1 MSDEEETVFTIS
13 IPLHLLP
20 LQVSIPLQ
28 IFSVGPVPNLASLQR
43 RVESLSVFP
52 ACWVTIPCERVL
64 MFMKVSCMEQEVQVD
79 FNLQVTEDFTW
90 TGPPLWW
97 EKIEEHENVRRK
109 NERLKKRLALYCDG
123 DGGVE
128 VDDTLHQ
135 DLKVIMQ
142 ENSSKFSLSPDS
154 FEKVFWEQQEQA
166 ASVQKAS
173 LMRWHPLMIKWC
185 LYLRHLSGS
194 AYELLHNLGLKF
206 PSQRTLRD
214 YSYISPTSIGFSNQV
229 DQQLMEA
236 ANIAEYLVF
245 DKHSGELLC
254 YINLGETNNQLL
266 DLERLV
272 SDDQN
277 QELASSIIIIMVR
290 GPFTRLCFPYA
301 QFSASTLSGDL
312 LYDPIWEAVSRIEF
326 CGFKVLAITADGASS
341 NRRFFKL
348 HDPTAKFLHKTLNTH
363 DPDRYIFFFSDPP
376 HLIKTTRNCWSRCKL
391 VVELLGGIYL
401 ADNDPSKTSPGLRL
415 VPKLKSTFL
424 SERLC
429 QDPLEQFFGCQR
441 QRGRTNDNP
450 TVKEF
455 CKNTQ
460 ALRVVNSLCAG
471 IVKGNCRGKRHANR
485 SISEMDLRPLAKRP
499 RTKSCT

>member
-1 MSDEEETVFTIS
+1 
-13 IPLHLLP
+13 
-20 LQVSIPLQ
+20 
-28 IFSVGPVPNLASLQR
+28 
-43 RVESLSVFP
+43 
-52 ACWVTIPCERVL
+52 
-64 MFMKVSCMEQEVQVD
+64 
-79 FNLQVTEDFTW
+79 
-90 TGPPLWW
+90 
-97 EKIEEHENVRRK
+97 
-109 NERLKKRLALYCDG
+109 
-123 DGGVE
+123 
-128 VDDTLHQ
+128 
-135 DLKVIMQ
+135 MQ
-142 ENSSKFSLSPDS
+142 ENSSKCSLSPDS

-194 AYELLHNLGLKF
+194 AYELLRNSGLKL

-236 ANIAEYLVF
+236 ANIAECEKFQKCVLLLVDEVHIKEDLVF
-245 DKHSGELLC
+245 DKHSGELLG

-277 QELASSIIIIMVR
+277 QELASSIIVIMVR
-290 GPFTRLCFPYA
+290 GLFTRLCFPYA

-348 HDPTAKFLHKTLNTH
+348 HDPTAKFLHKTLNPH

-391 VVELLGGIYL
+391 VVSY
-401 ADNDPSKTSPGLRL
+401 
-415 VPKLKSTFL
+415 
-424 SERLC
+424 
-429 QDPLEQFFGCQR
+429 QY
-441 QRGRTNDNP
+441 
-450 TVKEF
+450 
-455 CKNTQ
+455 
-460 ALRVVNSLCAG
+460 
-471 IVKGNCRGKRHANR
+471 
-485 SISEMDLRPLAKRP
+485 
-499 RTKSCT
+499 

>member
-90 TGPPLWW
+90 TGPPL
-97 EKIEEHENVRRK
+97 
-109 NERLKKRLALYCDG
+109 C
-123 DGGVE
+123 
-128 VDDTLHQ
+128 
-135 DLKVIMQ
+135 
-142 ENSSKFSLSPDS
+142 
-154 FEKVFWEQQEQA
+154 
-166 ASVQKAS
+166 
-173 LMRWHPLMIKWC
+173 
-185 LYLRHLSGS
+185 
-194 AYELLHNLGLKF
+194 
-206 PSQRTLRD
+206 
-214 YSYISPTSIGFSNQV
+214 IGFSNQV

-236 ANIAEYLVF
+236 ANIAE
-245 DKHSGELLC
+245 S
-254 YINLGETNNQLL
+254 
-266 DLERLV
+266 
-272 SDDQN
+272 
-277 QELASSIIIIMVR
+277 
-290 GPFTRLCFPYA
+290 
-301 QFSASTLSGDL
+301 
-312 LYDPIWEAVSRIEF
+312 
-326 CGFKVLAITADGASS
+326 DGASS

-363 DPDRYIFFFSDPP
+363 DPDRYNLLFSDPP